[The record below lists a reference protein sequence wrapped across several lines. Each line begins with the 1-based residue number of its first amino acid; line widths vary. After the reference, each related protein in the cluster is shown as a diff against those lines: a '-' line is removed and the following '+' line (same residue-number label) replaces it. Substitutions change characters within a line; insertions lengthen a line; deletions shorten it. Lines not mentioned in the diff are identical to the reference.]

1 MKKIFVY
8 TLLSLIWFKYF
19 TIIPRP
25 IHVIPVPINTTE
37 ESSTSSDP
45 SSNDASNSDPTGDG
59 DGGDF

>member
-1 MKKIFVY
+1 MKNIY
-8 TLLSLIWFKYF
+8 TCMLIGFIYFKLF
-19 TIIPRP
+19 GTI
-25 IHVIPVPINTTE
+25 HCIPVPFYSNTTE